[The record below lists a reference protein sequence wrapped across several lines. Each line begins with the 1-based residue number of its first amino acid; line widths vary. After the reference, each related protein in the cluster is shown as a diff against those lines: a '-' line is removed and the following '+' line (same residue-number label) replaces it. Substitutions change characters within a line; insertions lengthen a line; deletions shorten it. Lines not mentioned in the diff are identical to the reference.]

1 MAQNWKRWML
11 SGGVALGV
19 STLGLGYTRALAQSK
34 SLEGGVKTEEAT
46 PEPILE
52 KYQLS
57 AELYSK
63 NCSSCHVP
71 IPPQVFPSD
80 TWQQLLTQPE
90 HYGVSLKQ
98 MRGPELKLIYLYLKD
113 YSRGVKEKEAVPLY
127 FSESRYFKALHPKVD
142 LPDPVDTASCLEC
155 HPSAR
160 QNNYR
165 VLSESYLKTE
175 AGGK

>member
-1 MAQNWKRWML
+1 MAQKWKRWML
-11 SGGVALGV
+11 FGGVVLGA
-19 STLGLGYTRALAQSK
+19 STLGLGYARVFAQGK
-34 SLEGGVKTEEAT
+34 NLEGGVKTEQTT
-46 PEPILE
+46 PEPIQE
-52 KYQLS
+52 KYQL
-57 AELYSK
+57 AADQYAK

-80 TWQQLLTQPE
+80 TWQQLLTQPD

-113 YSRGVKEKEAVPLY
+113 YSRGLKEKEATPFY

-142 LPDPVDTASCLEC
+142 LPEPLDTGSCLEC

-165 VLSESYLKTE
+165 TLSESFLKTE
-175 AGGK
+175 GK